1 MRVATRRKQDIE
13 VRSAREDLIEESRKW
28 WQDLQRQYE
37 DTIVH
42 GLERGYFSPDAIF
55 IVEPTRASP
64 RLLLALLHARRQ
76 QQQKEREIID
86 TPLSLAEA
94 TKAANEA
101 IMELAKLAERATDA
115 DTLRKQQYTA
125 LKTLNDFILALVK
138 DKETVPFSAFEKTIN
153 RWRRVA
159 MRAGFADYADLATAL
174 WIAARR
180 ARTNGNVNLKHMAA
194 NYSALLPQLTT
205 GGLASPYLPH
215 IAANIH
221 NILVFLTRGSA
232 PTKRE
237 LLRKEMRTLLREFLL
252 HKARRQED
260 TETIQP
266 LPIIQLLTQN
276 LYMTHKEAEEFIA
289 SLVMLWAASSPGEF
303 IPGVLIYGF
312 RGVGKSEMIE
322 NLRKTGIPVV
332 SLSASAFRPD
342 DIFIVAKETVDPN
355 EVANIIVG
363 CAATVAQV
371 LGLPGELSK
380 DETTIANA
388 IRERLPGLP
397 DEDVQVLAHYI
408 ATDFANFAE
417 VARNVATNRD
427 EPSRLAADVQQA
439 QPGEGSRYPYTTN
452 PSNAALLDN
461 IFFRLIDD
469 YRSDVDSDG
478 YKFAATCATVWSYL
492 RYYRAFNG
500 TVKLTY
506 VPLQE
511 IAQYAQRDLI
521 LFIDELGY
529 NPRFM
534 EVMLTL
540 MTGGLLGTVRF
551 NKVFVIAASNLPTED
566 VARPLIPAAQARFI
580 TIVLVTTT
588 SEWALYTT
596 DHMVRQLITMIDNI
610 KNHIADGIELLGG
623 EFLVNV
629 GIPAD
634 VASTTA
640 GADTMHEINL
650 TRLLQDVVIK
660 IESMR
665 RDKKQHR
672 RLIDYALTVFPTVKQ
687 LIEQTKETLPETF
700 RILPKE
706 IDKFIDTCNSVSR
719 SIRIET
725 AEEAQAQLSP
735 IYSNLARLYAGLQ
748 RAQTARHAT
757 PTLQNARLQFTNTIL
772 SLSVITQSNIH
783 PQVNATMEEIA
794 RRIDNYLLAGAQHEP
809 FSITPSLRALTG
821 FLNITPLLAFFALEY
836 DPQQNQFRVRDLRE
850 PNNIEILRNML
861 TKIAVGLLGSIG
873 EDVANEVIKLFLETP
888 TGESSFIRSA
898 QDIAEALTVFA
909 NPETAAHAAEIEGV
923 SLGALLNDI
932 TNKASIK
939 NIITKH
945 FGSSDAAEQFVNKA
959 LSANY
964 EQLKEQLY
972 EKRNNADEAFVVL
985 LQMLYHDEFY
995 KEGLVDAVRY
1005 ALDTITKE
1013 FASDSAPTV
1022 ESVAAFL
1029 NFCLSLQ
1036 ANVTEPSILSVIDSL
1051 HSDYIT
1057 RLFAARI
1064 AANISPVIGAPQP
1077 PEDTA
1082 NIVDYAK
1089 NLLRGSTAQINQ
1101 QVNEIFAKIREDVVF
1116 NLLNAYVFGNTV
1128 QTIFGI
1134 RLPNAFVIMAE
1145 NEFDALINKKW
1156 YDAVSGR
1163 TIHPIV
1169 DKLRA
1174 VFQQVNL
1181 ITLILLIALSAKQK
1195 MVGNI
1200 ASDIVSADD
1209 VASVIRS
1216 APRTANRNRVQFA
1229 QSLLQRHGFSAEFL
1243 THPEVMLKL
1252 KELMARAGWNDAAF
1266 NALVDALKGQEP
1278 KEEDLNNAV
1287 IERIPSEG
1295 EIATFVEEVNKIVER
1310 ATPALPTPEQEERD
1324 IEMLRK
1330 ALVDWIIKLL
1340 SGKEG

>member
-1 MRVATRRKQDIE
+1 MRVAARRKQNIE
-13 VRSAREDLIEESRKW
+13 VRNAREDLIEESRKW
-28 WQDLQRQYE
+28 WQDLQMQYE
-37 DTIVH
+37 DAIIR
-42 GLERGYFSPDAIF
+42 GLERGYFSPDAVF

-64 RLLLALLHARRQ
+64 RLLLSLLRARHQ

-86 TPLSLAEA
+86 TPLNLAEA

-115 DTLRKQQYTA
+115 DTVRKQQYTA

-138 DKETVPFSAFEKTIN
+138 GKETVPLSVFEKTIN

-159 MRAGFADYADLATAL
+159 MRAGFADYADLTTAL
-174 WIAARR
+174 WVAARR

-194 NYSALLPQLTT
+194 NYSALLPQLTM

-221 NILVFLTRGSA
+221 NILWFLTRGSA
-232 PTKRE
+232 PTARE

-252 HKARRQED
+252 HKARHQED
-260 TETIQP
+260 TEAIQP
-266 LPIIQLLTQN
+266 TSILQLLTQN

-289 SLVMLWAASSPGEF
+289 SLIMLWAASSPGEF

-312 RGVGKSEMIE
+312 RGTGKSEMIE

-363 CAATVAQV
+363 CATTVAQI
-371 LGLPGELSK
+371 LGLPEELTN
-380 DETTIANA
+380 DETTIANT
-388 IRERLPGLP
+388 IREHLPGLS
-397 DEDVQVLAHYI
+397 DDDVQVLAHYI
-408 ATDFANFAE
+408 ATDFANFAD

-452 PSNAALLDN
+452 PNNAALLDN

-478 YKFAATCATVWSYL
+478 YKFAANCATVWSYL

-566 VARPLIPAAQARFI
+566 VTRPLIPAAQARFI
-580 TIVLVTTT
+580 TIMLVTTT

-596 DHMVRQLITMIDNI
+596 DHVIRQLVTMIDNI
-610 KNHIADGIELLGG
+610 KNHIAEGVEMLGSD
-623 EFLVNV
+623 FLVNV
-629 GIPAD
+629 GIA
-634 VASTTA
+634 AGAAGITA
-640 GADTMHEINL
+640 GADTTHEINL
-650 TRLLQDVVIK
+650 TSLLQDVVTK

-665 RDKKQHR
+665 RDRKQHR

-687 LIEQTKETLPETF
+687 LIEQTKETLPETL

-748 RAQTARHAT
+748 RAQTARHTT
-757 PTLQNARLQFTNTIL
+757 PALQNARLQFTNTIL
-772 SLSVITQSNIH
+772 SLSAIAQSATH
-783 PQVNATMEEIA
+783 PQVNTTMREIA
-794 RRIDNYLLAGAQHEP
+794 RRLDEYLLAGAKHEP

-821 FLNITPLLAFFALEY
+821 FLNIAPLLAFFATEY

-850 PNNIEILRNML
+850 PNNIEILRNIL
-861 TKIAVGLLGSIG
+861 VKIAVGLLGSIG
-873 EDVANEVIKLFLETP
+873 EDVANEVIKVFLETP
-888 TGESSFIRSA
+888 TGESTFMRSA

-909 NPETAAHAAEIEGV
+909 NPEIAARAAETEGV
-923 SLGALLNDI
+923 PLGALLNNI
-932 TNKASIK
+932 TNRASIK

-945 FGSSDAAEQFVNKA
+945 FSSSDASEQFVNKA

-972 EKRNNADEAFVVL
+972 GKRNNADEAFVVL

-1005 ALDTITKE
+1005 VLDTITEK

-1036 ANVTEPSILSVIDSL
+1036 ANVTEPSILSAIDSL
-1051 HSDYIT
+1051 HNDYIT

-1064 AANISPVIGAPQP
+1064 AANVSPVIGAAQP
-1077 PEDTA
+1077 TEGAA
-1082 NIVDYAK
+1082 NIVEYTE
-1089 NLLRGSTAQINQ
+1089 NLLRVSTAKINQ
-1101 QVNEIFAKIREDVVF
+1101 QVNEVFAKIREDAVF
-1116 NLLNAYVFGNTV
+1116 NLLNAYVFGNTA
-1128 QTIFGI
+1128 QTIFGV
-1134 RLPNAFVIMAE
+1134 RLPNALVIMPE
-1145 NEFDALINKKW
+1145 NEFEILINKKW
-1156 YDAVSGR
+1156 YDAISGR
-1163 TIHPIV
+1163 AIYPIV
-1169 DKLRA
+1169 DKLRSL
-1174 VFQQVNL
+1174 FQQVNQ
-1181 ITLILLIALSAKQK
+1181 ITLILLVAMSARQK
-1195 MVGNI
+1195 MVGNT
-1200 ASDIVSADD
+1200 ASDIASVDD
-1209 VASVIRS
+1209 VASITMFVARATNKNKIRHM
-1216 APRTANRNRVQFA
+1216 
-1229 QSLLQRHGFSAEFL
+1229 QSLLQRHGFRAELL
-1243 THPEVMLKL
+1243 THPEVVLKL
-1252 KELMARAGWNDAAF
+1252 KELVARAGWNDAAF
-1266 NALVDALKGQEP
+1266 NALVDELKGQEP

-1287 IERIPSEG
+1287 IERIPSES
-1295 EIATFVEEVNKIVER
+1295 EITTFVEEVNKIVGR
-1310 ATPALPTPEQEERD
+1310 GAPAQPKPEQEESD

-1340 SGKEG
+1340 CEKEG